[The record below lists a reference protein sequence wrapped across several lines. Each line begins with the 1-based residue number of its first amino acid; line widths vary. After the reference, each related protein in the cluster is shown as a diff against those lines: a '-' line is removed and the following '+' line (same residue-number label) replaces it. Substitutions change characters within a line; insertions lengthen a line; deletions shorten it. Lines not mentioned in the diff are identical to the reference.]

1 MKKGEKVE
9 EKDILDHCDIQFCKG
24 KHSISSKFR
33 KTAKNIF
40 DLSVYFFLKYKVFF
54 QTNPLVIHVNPGIV
68 ASDIADKFLEP
79 LKIWLKPAQPTIQ
92 NAKRFSTL
100 LIKGMEHCVTLQ
112 TLTDN

>member
-1 MKKGEKVE
+1 MKKRIFLIIAIYNFAKVS
-9 EKDILDHCDIQFCKG
+9 IQFLPNFVRLQR
-24 KHSISSKFR
+24 IE
-33 KTAKNIF
+33 IF